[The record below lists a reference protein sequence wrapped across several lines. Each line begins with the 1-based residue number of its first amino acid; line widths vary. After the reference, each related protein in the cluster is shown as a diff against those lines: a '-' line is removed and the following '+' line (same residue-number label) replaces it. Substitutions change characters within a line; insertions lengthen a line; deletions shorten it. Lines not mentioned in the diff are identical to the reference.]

1 MSDHPFLRFIDLV
14 NFDQKLHSLENEK
27 NSNIAE
33 INALKKQEEEQAHHL
48 EDMNK
53 RVFQAKKRV
62 DEQELE
68 MKVLDQKE
76 KDKKK
81 KLENLSD
88 YKEYQAIK
96 AELETIHQAQ
106 VAHEKIILDAW
117 HHLEQA
123 EHAAQ
128 KKALEHTEY
137 VQQLHEK
144 QAALDQKSL
153 QLDDQ
158 IAQLIE
164 QRKEKEAGV
173 PAEWLEKY
181 TIMRARVPDP
191 VVEIYHQSC
200 SSCSQMITQ
209 QEMVRARK
217 GALVQCQTCYRLLY
231 APEIMEKHEAA

>member
-1 MSDHPFLRFIDLV
+1 MCGAYSSAGQSSRLITERSQVQILVGPPNHINLREEGKYMSDHPFLRFIDLV

-88 YKEYQAIK
+88 YKE
-96 AELETIHQAQ
+96 
-106 VAHEKIILDAW
+106 
-117 HHLEQA
+117 
-123 EHAAQ
+123 
-128 KKALEHTEY
+128 
-137 VQQLHEK
+137 
-144 QAALDQKSL
+144 
-153 QLDDQ
+153 
-158 IAQLIE
+158 
-164 QRKEKEAGV
+164 
-173 PAEWLEKY
+173 
-181 TIMRARVPDP
+181 
-191 VVEIYHQSC
+191 
-200 SSCSQMITQ
+200 
-209 QEMVRARK
+209 
-217 GALVQCQTCYRLLY
+217 
-231 APEIMEKHEAA
+231 